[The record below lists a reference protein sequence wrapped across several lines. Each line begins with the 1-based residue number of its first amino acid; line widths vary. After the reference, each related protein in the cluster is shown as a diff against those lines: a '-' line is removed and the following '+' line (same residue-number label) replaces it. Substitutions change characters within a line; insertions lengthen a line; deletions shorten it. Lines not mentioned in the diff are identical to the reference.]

1 MIIKNKRAQN
11 EIVGFVLIIIIVSVI
26 GVIFLS
32 FMIGRGEPVTQDSVQ
47 ISNLLSASMYYTSDC
62 AINYIPNYKDGQDL
76 IKSCWNNEKCLNDK
90 MACEVL
96 NSTMKELIGESLDVS
111 SEVLNKAYELNI
123 YYRDLE
129 RELADDLILEFSE
142 GDYANCSSE
151 IGGSHS
157 IAISGLSP
165 GLINVELDVCRGGEV

>member
-1 MIIKNKRAQN
+1 MSL
-11 EIVGFVLIIIIVSVI
+11 VHLF
-26 GVIFLS
+26 
-32 FMIGRGEPVTQDSVQ
+32 
-47 ISNLLSASMYYTSDC
+47 
-62 AINYIPNYKDGQDL
+62 
-76 IKSCWNNEKCLNDK
+76 WNNEKCLNDK